1 MDQMY
6 SDVVIAIVTALCG
19 YIVWLL
25 KDIRKTAKAKD
36 EREEKEKQANRKGTR
51 CLLRQQIIDYHDKYI
66 ERGEISPHGYENLLE
81 MAEAYEALG
90 GNGKVKKM
98 ALELKELP
106 IREQEEKS

>member
-1 MDQMY
+1 MDQMF

-25 KDIRKTAKAKD
+25 KDIRKTARAKD
-36 EREEKEKQANRKGTR
+36 EREEKGTR

-106 IREQEEKS
+106 IRE

>member
-1 MDQMY
+1 MEDLFTQ
-6 SDVVIAIVTALCG
+6 VVVAIVTAMCG

-25 KDIRKTAKAKD
+25 KDIRKQAKVRD
-36 EREEKEKQANRKGTR
+36 EREEIEKQANRKGTR
-51 CLLRQQIIDYHDKYI
+51 CLLRQQIIDYHDRYI
-66 ERGEISPHGYENLLE
+66 KRGEITPHGYENLIE

-106 IREQEEKS
+106 IRE

>member
-1 MDQMY
+1 MDQMFG
-6 SDVVIAIVTALCG
+6 DVVIAIVTALCG

-25 KDIRKTAKAKD
+25 KDMRRSSKARD

-51 CLLRQQIIDYHDKYI
+51 CLLRQQIIDYHDKYV
-66 ERGEISPHGYENLLE
+66 ERKYITPHGYENLLE
-81 MAEAYEALG
+81 MADAYEALG

-106 IREQEEKS
+106 IREE